1 MPTVTSQNKAEFD
14 REFLKKKGLIKDEIE
29 DEIEPTEKS
38 DLERIK
44 KMSNEQTMRAKK
56 HPKYARLKAALGH
69 RGAVDAILKELND
82 KQ

>member
-29 DEIEPTEKS
+29 AEAEPKEKN

-44 KMSNEQTMRAKK
+44 QNKDEQTMRAKK

-69 RGAVDAILKELND
+69 KGAVDAILKELND

>member
-14 REFLKKKGLIKDEIE
+14 REFLKKKGLIKDELEAETDPMKEAESEKAKKIE
-29 DEIEPTEKS
+29 
-38 DLERIK
+38 
-44 KMSNEQTMRAKK
+44 NEQTMRAKK

>member
-14 REFLKKKGLIKDEIE
+14 RDFLKKKGLIKDDVEAE
-29 DEIEPTEKS
+29 AEPTEKS
-38 DLERIK
+38 DLERLK
-44 KMSNEQTMRAKK
+44 QMKNEQTMRAKK

-69 RGAVDAILKELND
+69 KGAVDALLKELND

>member
-14 REFLKKKGLIKDEIE
+14 REFLKKKGLIKDEVE
-29 DEIEPTEKS
+29 AEAEPTEKN

-44 KMSNEQTMRAKK
+44 QKKDEQTMRAKK

-69 RGAVDAILKELND
+69 KGAVDAILKELND